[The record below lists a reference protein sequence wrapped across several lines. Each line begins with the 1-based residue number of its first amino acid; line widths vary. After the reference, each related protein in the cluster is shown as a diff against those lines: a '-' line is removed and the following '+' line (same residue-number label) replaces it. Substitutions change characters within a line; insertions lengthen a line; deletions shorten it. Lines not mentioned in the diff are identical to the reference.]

1 MKAYIK
7 KLLTGIL
14 AGMLCVGI
22 VIPACA
28 AGLDTEQQTAAA
40 YLREKGVM
48 TGDSNGDMMLGS
60 GLTRAQ
66 MAVLLARITVNP
78 EHLAADRAFYSKQ
91 CGFTDVPDWAKPYVG
106 YCASNYLVI
115 GYDNGLYGAND
126 SVTPAAACTVML
138 RCLGD
143 IGMDWDYNTACQT
156 ATSIGL
162 APAEALNEAEI
173 SRGNMVILVYRTMA
187 KMGFDAALPED
198 SDSQVTGAGGLS
210 RNADGSIN
218 IPSDGSR
225 YIPQAGDVIRCDDGS
240 NYTIRDVSR
249 YDKNMFASGP
259 LPELPTPTCDWSK
272 LPQPELPAAEVRH
285 FTLASGEYMFVRN
298 LYETR
303 RMLYTLYNA
312 IGSNPETWQD
322 GEPVLRPSG
331 DPKVSIYLTIPTD
344 RQPESFWPWRD
355 REIVG
360 PFNARPCGS
369 YYMECWDVYKDGVFQ
384 KTEYDILQTT

>member
-1 MKAYIK
+1 MERDIVRKFLNIVFCVA
-7 KLLTGIL
+7 L
-14 AGMLCVGI
+14 ALSLASSALATDGTQER
-22 VIPACA
+22 A
-28 AGLDTEQQTAAA
+28 AD
-40 YLREKGVM
+40 YLSEKGIMVGNE
-48 TGDSNGDMMLGS
+48 TGDLMLDS

-91 CGFTDVPDWAKPYVG
+91 CKFTDVPDWAKPHVG
-106 YCASNYLVI
+106 YCVSNYLVV
-115 GYDNGLYGAND
+115 GYGNGRYGAD
-126 SVTPAAACTVML
+126 DPVTPAAACTVML
-138 RCLGD
+138 RCLEDVGTE
-143 IGMDWDYNTACQT
+143 WNYSTACQT
-156 ATSIGL
+156 AVSLDLI
-162 APAEALNEAEI
+162 PASALNDAEI
-173 SRGNMVILVYRTMA
+173 TRGNMAILIYRTMSR
-187 KMGFDAALPED
+187 MGFDTELPEV
-198 SDSQVTGAGGLS
+198 SNITETSLLS

-272 LPQPELPAAEVRH
+272 LPQPELQAADVRH
-285 FTLASGEYMFVRN
+285 FTLESGEYMFVRN

-331 DPKVSIYLTIPTD
+331 DPKVSIYLTIPAN

-355 REIVG
+355 REIVD
-360 PFNARPCGS
+360 PFNARPCGT

>member
-7 KLLTGIL
+7 KLLAGIL
-14 AGMLCVGI
+14 TGMLCVGI
-22 VIPACA
+22 AIPAYA

-48 TGDSNGDMMLGS
+48 TGDSNGDMMLDS

-91 CGFTDVPDWAKPYVG
+91 CKFTDVPDWAKPHVG
-106 YCASNYLVI
+106 YCVSNYLVV
-115 GYDNGLYGAND
+115 GYGNGRYGAD
-126 SVTPAAACTVML
+126 DPVTPAAACTVMM
-138 RCLGD
+138 RCLEDVGTE
-143 IGMDWDYNTACQT
+143 WNYSTACQT
-156 ATSIGL
+156 AVSLDLI
-162 APAEALNEAEI
+162 PASALNDAEI
-173 SRGNMVILVYRTMA
+173 TRGNMAILIYRTMSR
-187 KMGFDAALPED
+187 MGFDTELPEV
-198 SDSQVTGAGGLS
+198 SNITETSPLS

-285 FTLASGEYMFVRN
+285 FTLESGEYMFVRN

-331 DPKVSIYLTIPTD
+331 DPKVSIYLTIPAN

-355 REIVG
+355 REIVD
-360 PFNARPCGS
+360 PFNARPCGT

>member
-7 KLLTGIL
+7 KLLAGIL
-14 AGMLCVGI
+14 TGMLCVGI
-22 VIPACA
+22 AIPAYA

-48 TGDSNGDMMLGS
+48 TGDSNGDMMLDS

-91 CGFTDVPDWAKPYVG
+91 CKFTDVPDWAKPHVG
-106 YCASNYLVI
+106 YCVSNYLVV
-115 GYDNGLYGAND
+115 GYGNGRYGAD
-126 SVTPAAACTVML
+126 DPVTPAAACTVML
-138 RCLGD
+138 RCLEDVGTE
-143 IGMDWDYNTACQT
+143 WNYSTACQT
-156 ATSIGL
+156 AVSLDLI
-162 APAEALNEAEI
+162 PASALNDAEI
-173 SRGNMVILVYRTMA
+173 TRGNMAILIYRTMSR
-187 KMGFDAALPED
+187 MGFDTELPEV
-198 SDSQVTGAGGLS
+198 SNITETSPLS

-285 FTLASGEYMFVRN
+285 FTLESGEYMFVRN

-331 DPKVSIYLTIPTD
+331 DPKVSIYLTIPAN

-355 REIVG
+355 REIVD
-360 PFNARPCGS
+360 PFNARPCGT